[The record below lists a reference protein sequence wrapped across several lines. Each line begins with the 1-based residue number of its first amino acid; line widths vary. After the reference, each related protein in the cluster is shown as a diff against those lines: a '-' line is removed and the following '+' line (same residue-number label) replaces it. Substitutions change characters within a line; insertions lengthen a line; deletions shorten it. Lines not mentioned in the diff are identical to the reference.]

1 MAWQVVAS
9 RSEPLLKVSPP
20 IPVGRLAGRFKLQ
33 LWRASSDF
41 QLKLPLASQRGEVT
55 VVGDACHLG
64 IHQGDEVLSINDVAI
79 QDLTHAAEVL
89 EQSGQEVEI
98 HFYHKESEL
107 LEDENLTYE
116 TVCCAPA
123 LCTYRTMPVW
133 CDFFYNPPE
142 PRCRAET
149 WQLREVLATSKVIE
163 LPGNMW
169 RLHLQR
175 FSMKQ
180 SFALPLGLVSEND
193 EPSEMSNLASEDGL
207 LPSPKTKVTALQ
219 LCESFSSLPSEG
231 SPLTDTI
238 EKEHSEV
245 TLEGSP
251 KNLGTV
257 VVLQALPLLGLQRGD
272 ELCRVNGHEINSL
285 QSWKAATKHVMKIAM
300 DFRRKTV
307 PLEVSASPM
316 KVLPDRRRSEDWHSV
331 SSTKDC
337 SRECSHNEEP
347 PWSVMLYKSTCRPLG
362 QNSVETLDA
371 ITSRTGTSQTKL
383 SESQDVIFL

>member
-1 MAWQVVAS
+1 M
-9 RSEPLLKVSPP
+9 
-20 IPVGRLAGRFKLQ
+20 
-33 LWRASSDF
+33 
-41 QLKLPLASQRGEVT
+41 
-55 VVGDACHLG
+55 
-64 IHQGDEVLSINDVAI
+64 LSINDVAI

-272 ELCRVNGHEINSL
+272 ELCRVNGHEINRL

-362 QNSVETLDA
+362 QNSDQPDEALRISGRHLPLMQIESGVELDGL
-371 ITSRTGTSQTKL
+371 RTASERAGTG
-383 SESQDVIFL
+383 

>member
-1 MAWQVVAS
+1 M
-9 RSEPLLKVSPP
+9 
-20 IPVGRLAGRFKLQ
+20 
-33 LWRASSDF
+33 
-41 QLKLPLASQRGEVT
+41 
-55 VVGDACHLG
+55 
-64 IHQGDEVLSINDVAI
+64 LSINDVAI

-316 KVLPDRRRSEDWHSV
+316 KGRSCQID
-331 SSTKDC
+331 
-337 SRECSHNEEP
+337 
-347 PWSVMLYKSTCRPLG
+347 
-362 QNSVETLDA
+362 DA
-371 ITSRTGTSQTKL
+371 LRTGTR
-383 SESQDVIFL
+383 

>member
-1 MAWQVVAS
+1 M
-9 RSEPLLKVSPP
+9 
-20 IPVGRLAGRFKLQ
+20 
-33 LWRASSDF
+33 
-41 QLKLPLASQRGEVT
+41 
-55 VVGDACHLG
+55 
-64 IHQGDEVLSINDVAI
+64 LSINDVAI

-107 LEDENLTYE
+107 LEDEKLTYE

-193 EPSEMSNLASEDGL
+193 EPLEMSNLA
-207 LPSPKTKVTALQ
+207 
-219 LCESFSSLPSEG
+219 SEG